1 MKNGDRR
8 PDAALP
14 LLYRAARQGAFGE
27 RRAFGRGG
35 FTDAL
40 FVFLDG
46 EPDPEAVAALEAR
59 YRARPLVCLTP
70 GWEEWLRARR
80 PRARVYRRYRMKPLR
95 RFWFPEARA
104 LPEGC
109 RIAAMDEAAFDRH
122 PFSHGAN
129 YASYDAFRS
138 EGAGAVAVLNGEIVA
153 SASSFLSLDREVE
166 LDVSTAEGHRG
177 KGLASAC
184 VDRMLRDCM
193 RRCIVVHW
201 DAQNETSRHL
211 AEKFGF
217 EMEAAYSVYWLTE
230 ES

>member
-1 MKNGDRR
+1 MKNEDRH

-14 LLYRAARQGAFGE
+14 LLYRAARQGVFGE
-27 RRAFGRGG
+27 RRACGRGG

-59 YRARPLVCLTP
+59 YRARPLVGLTP
-70 GWEEWLRARR
+70 GWEEWLRARQ
-80 PRARVYRRYRMKPLR
+80 PEAKVFRRYRMKPLR
-95 RFWFPEARA
+95 RFHFPEARA
-104 LPEGC
+104 LPQGYRVE
-109 RIAAMDEAAFDRH
+109 AMDAVAFERH

-129 YASYDAFRS
+129 YAAYDAFRA
-138 EGAGAVAVLNGEIVA
+138 EGSGAVAFWDGEIVA
-153 SASSFLSLDREVE
+153 SASSFLSLDGEVE

-177 KGLASAC
+177 RGLASAC
-184 VDRMLRDCM
+184 VARMLRDCM
-193 RRCIVVHW
+193 WRGIVVHW
-201 DAQNETSRHL
+201 DAQNETSLHL

-217 EMEAAYSVYWLTE
+217 AIKTVYSVYWLPD